1 MVDCKTIDSMAMV
14 RWSKTIEKPLIP
26 MVQTWQNNW
35 QQWFNCKNLQKTIC
49 YNVFFSKT
57 INYSI
62 TLKKNTIAMVYCR
75 ICNKCIKQ
83 IDFNWLVHIW
93 FIGFGLRW
101 YFSDG
106 ILFGEDGKCMLQ
118 PLIVQHCKVVDIV
131 VLEPPTYIVFSRT
144 DLILIRSM
152 LCITGVKNTWE
163 YSNDHKLTITGLIM
177 VQIA

>member
-1 MVDCKTIDSMAMV
+1 MPKKLLSHSEMVLES
-14 RWSKTIEKPLIP
+14 
-26 MVQTWQNNW
+26 
-35 QQWFNCKNLQKTIC
+35 
-49 YNVFFSKT
+49 
-57 INYSI
+57 
-62 TLKKNTIAMVYCR
+62 MVYCK

-118 PLIVQHCKVVDIV
+118 PLIVQHCNVVDIV

-152 LCITGVKNTWE
+152 LCITGVKNT
-163 YSNDHKLTITGLIM
+163 
-177 VQIA
+177 